1 MTALPKNQA
10 VIDAYAA
17 GTSYK
22 TLARLH
28 HRGEHRIRDM
38 IYLHAPSLMRT
49 RSEQAS
55 LAARINPAIRAF
67 CPEDLGLVWIGLCK
81 KCGIELVG
89 KTKTKRRQTCGL
101 CRAWK
106 ASARTI

>member
-1 MTALPKNQA
+1 MTALPKDQA

-22 TLARLH
+22 TLSRLH

-38 IYLHAPSLMRT
+38 ISTYAPWLMRT

-55 LAARINPAIRAF
+55 LAAHVNPAIRAF
-67 CPEDLGLVWIGLCK
+67 CPEDLGLVVVGPCK
-81 KCGIELVG
+81 KCGIELIG

-101 CRAWK
+101 CK
-106 ASARTI
+106 AFAKGIAA

>member
-38 IYLHAPSLMRT
+38 IHRHAPSLMRT

-55 LAARINPAIRAF
+55 LAARVNPAIRAF
-67 CPEDLGLVWIGLCK
+67 CPEDLGSSGLGRAK
-81 KCGIELVG
+81 NVELN
-89 KTKTKRRQTCGL
+89 
-101 CRAWK
+101 
-106 ASARTI
+106 S